1 MLTPR
6 KWQSPLIAAALML
19 LVVCGVSHAAPA
31 TVAVL
36 NDGGAVPAAHSNFD
50 DSGWQFTNASPIA
63 ITALGL
69 WANGGLV
76 TAHQVSIYNLS
87 GVLQVSAVV
96 PTGLTPDAQGYV
108 YASLGTP
115 FALPAGTWIVAASYA
130 QSSPDL
136 MRVFGSP
143 ASSVVMSSP
152 LTFGSAFI
160 WFNTVTPVNPNN
172 PGPGNGTFSSSTA
185 AAYFGPNFQFTV
197 PSPPSVVPAP
207 ASGLL
212 ILIGFGVLSI
222 WCFARRAPLQESS
235 HGC

>member
-6 KWQSPLIAAALML
+6 RWQPSSIAVALML
-19 LVVCGVSHAAPA
+19 LVAGGLAHAAPA

-50 DSGWQFTNASPIA
+50 DSGWQFTTASPIA

-76 TAHQVSIYNLS
+76 SAHQVSIYNLS
-87 GVLQVSAVV
+87 GVQQVSAVV

-130 QSSPDL
+130 QNSPDL
-136 MRVFGSP
+136 MRVFGTP

-152 LTFGSAFI
+152 LTFGAAFI
-160 WFNTVTPVNPNN
+160 WFNTSTPRQPQQS
-172 PGPGNGTFSSSTA
+172 GPG
-185 AAYFGPNFQFTV
+185 
-197 PSPPSVVPAP
+197 
-207 ASGLL
+207 
-212 ILIGFGVLSI
+212 
-222 WCFARRAPLQESS
+222 
-235 HGC
+235 

>member
-1 MLTPR
+1 MLTAR
-6 KWQSPLIAAALML
+6 RWKTPLIAVAMVL

-50 DSGWQFTNASPIA
+50 DAGWQFTNASPIA

-69 WANGGLV
+69 YANGGLMS
-76 TAHQVSIYNLS
+76 AHQVSIYDLS

-96 PTGLTPDAQGYV
+96 PTGLTSDAQGYV

-115 FALPAGTWIVAASYA
+115 FALPAGTWIIAASYA
-130 QSSPDL
+130 KSSPDF
-136 MRVFGSP
+136 MRVGNSGS

-152 LTFGSAFI
+152 LTFGGAFI
-160 WFNTVTPVNPNN
+160 WFNAGTPVNPNN
-172 PGPGNGTFSSSTA
+172 PAPGNGSFSSSTA
-185 AAYFGPNFQFTV
+185 AAFFGPNFQFTV
-197 PSPPSVVPAP
+197 PPPSVPAP

-212 ILIGFGVLSI
+212 LLIGFGALSI
-222 WCFARRAPLQESS
+222 WRFMRR
-235 HGC
+235 